1 MKAIVCLLVAALAF
15 AHTAAQSRPTSKRK
29 AVMLADISWVEAE
42 KILGPETVVVIPL
55 GAEAKEHGPHLP
67 LGTDFIQAE
76 FLKKRIAERVDAVIA
91 PTVNYNYYP
100 SFIEYAGSTH
110 LSVSTSRSVIY
121 DICISLS
128 RYGVR
133 RFYVL
138 NTGVSTNVPL
148 AQVSEQLKDD
158 GILMRYTDITKPNDE
173 IKALKKEARGTH
185 ANEEET
191 STMLYISPN
200 AVDMKKA
207 VQDYGVQKGTAQ
219 GLSPDPNKNNT
230 TYSPTGIFG
239 DPTLATRAKGKKIVN
254 IELRAIEAEI
264 NAMRTAALPA
274 GLTEEEIARVID
286 GKYRTNAG
294 AVFTFVRRKKE
305 LSVIQDQD
313 AAISLGASGVFRYG
327 NRAYEVSFVRD
338 AEGAGAGAIIE
349 INGRRQLANKI
360 LDPR

>member
-1 MKAIVCLLVAALAF
+1 MKALVCLLVAAF
-15 AHTAAQSRPTSKRK
+15 TVGSVHAQSRPTTKRK
-29 AVMLADISWVEAE
+29 AVMLADISWVEAK
-42 KILGPETVVVIPL
+42 KILGPDTVVVIPV

-76 FLKKRIAERVDAVIA
+76 FLKDRIAERVDAVIA

-148 AQVSEQLKDD
+148 AQVAERLKDD

-173 IKALKKEARGTH
+173 IKALKKETKGTH

-191 STMLYISPN
+191 SAMLYISPKS
-200 AVDMKKA
+200 VDMKKA
-207 VQDYGVQKGTAQ
+207 VQDYGVEKGTAL

-239 DPTLATRAKGKKIVN
+239 DPTLATRAKGEKMVN
-254 IELRAIEAEI
+254 IELRTIEAEI
-264 NAMRTAALPA
+264 KAMKTAVVPS
-274 GLTEEEIARVID
+274 G
-286 GKYRTNAG
+286 
-294 AVFTFVRRKKE
+294 FTAE
-305 LSVIQDQD
+305 QL
-313 AAISLGASGVFRYG
+313 AAM
-327 NRAYEVSFVRD
+327 
-338 AEGAGAGAIIE
+338 
-349 INGRRQLANKI
+349 INGRYQASSSETFTFTRETAGLAVERAGN
-360 LDPR
+360 PRIVLVGSGSFKYGSRAFEVNFVRNGEGAVTHALIETNGRLVVAAKL